1 MCPYFPLNGLRGA
14 PSGKVIWYKFTDFM
28 TDFYKKREAEGFEE
42 DDIYEMPNSGY
53 KDFIND
59 WIKVNPL

>member
-1 MCPYFPLNGLRGA
+1 
-14 PSGKVIWYKFTDFM
+14 M